1 MQVRFHASAFAGG
14 EDDGCYLCHKR
25 IHGSKLLQIPQQA
38 AKEWGEMTKIP
49 FDIIGFDLDGTL
61 VDTSGD
67 LCAAVNH
74 VLESAGRPAITV
86 MQVKQFIGGG
96 AKLMLQKGL
105 EASGGIPD
113 DDFRPLY
120 RQMLTFYE
128 GNVSVHSRPFD
139 GVLTLLDQLDD
150 MGVRYA
156 VVTNK
161 FERLAVKL
169 LTDLNLAHRMG
180 CILGADTLGKE
191 NAKPSGAPIFEMI
204 KRCGGRPDHP
214 KRAAYIGDSIYDI
227 MAAKNAGVPSVA
239 VSFGFLH
246 GPVEE
251 LGADAVI
258 DHFDELI
265 GVLGTLN

>member
-1 MQVRFHASAFAGG
+1 MLADSISNRHR
-14 EDDGCYLCHKR
+14 LH
-25 IHGSKLLQIPQQA
+25 I
-38 AKEWGEMTKIP
+38 MTKIP

-74 VLESAGRPAITV
+74 VLVAVGRSPISQD
-86 MQVKQFIGGG
+86 QVKRYIGGG
-96 AKLMLQKGL
+96 AKLMLEQGL
-105 EASGGIPD
+105 IATGGIPN

-120 RQMLTFYE
+120 RQMLGYYE
-128 GNVSVHSRPFD
+128 ANVSVHSRPFD
-139 GVLTLLDQLDD
+139 GALDVLDAFDAA
-150 MGVRYA
+150 GIRYA

-161 FERLAVKL
+161 FEHLAVKL
-169 LTDLNLAHRMG
+169 LTDLDLAHRMG

-204 KRCGGRPDHP
+204 KRCGGGS
-214 KRAAYIGDSIYDI
+214 AAYIGDSIYDV
-227 MAAKNAGVPSVA
+227 MAAKNAGVPSIA
-239 VSFGFLH
+239 CSFGFLH

-265 GVLGTLN
+265 GVLSRLK

>member
-1 MQVRFHASAFAGG
+1 
-14 EDDGCYLCHKR
+14 
-25 IHGSKLLQIPQQA
+25 
-38 AKEWGEMTKIP
+38 MTKFP

-61 VDTSGD
+61 IDTSGD
-67 LCAAVNH
+67 LTAAVNH
-74 VLESAGRPAITV
+74 VLGSMGRPILSAEA
-86 MQVKQFIGGG
+86 VKQHIGGG
-96 AKLMLQKGL
+96 AKLMLQQGL
-105 EASGGIPD
+105 EATGGIPG
-113 DDFRPLY
+113 DDFKPLY
-120 RQMLTFYE
+120 KQMLAYYE
-128 GNVSVHSRPFD
+128 ANVSVHSRPFD
-139 GVLTLLDQLDD
+139 GALALLDELDA

-161 FERLAVKL
+161 FESLAVKL

-204 KRCGGRPDHP
+204 KRCGGGPENQ
-214 KRAAYIGDSIYDI
+214 KRAAYIGDSIYDV

-239 VSFGFLH
+239 ASFGFLH

-251 LGADAVI
+251 MGADAVI

-265 GVLGTLN
+265 MTLQAMP

>member
-1 MQVRFHASAFAGG
+1 MQ
-14 EDDGCYLCHKR
+14 
-25 IHGSKLLQIPQQA
+25 
-38 AKEWGEMTKIP
+38 KIP

-74 VLESAGRPAITV
+74 VLDSVGRTPIAPE
-86 MQVKQFIGGG
+86 QVKKYIGGG
-96 AKLMLQKGL
+96 AKLMLEQGL
-105 EASGGIPD
+105 IATGGIPD

-120 RQMLTFYE
+120 KQMLAYY
-128 GNVSVHSRPFD
+128 GDNVSVHSRPFD
-139 GVLTLLDQLDD
+139 GALAVLDAFDAA
-150 MGVRYA
+150 GIRYA

-161 FERLAVKL
+161 FESLAVKL
-169 LTDLNLAHRMG
+169 LTDLGLAHRMG

-191 NAKPSGAPIFEMI
+191 NAKPSGAPIFEMV
-204 KRCGGRPDHP
+204 KRCGGG
-214 KRAAYIGDSIYDI
+214 RAAYIGDSIYDV

-239 VSFGFLH
+239 CSFGFLH

-265 GVLGTLN
+265 GVLGELN

>member
-1 MQVRFHASAFAGG
+1 
-14 EDDGCYLCHKR
+14 
-25 IHGSKLLQIPQQA
+25 
-38 AKEWGEMTKIP
+38 MTKFP

-74 VLESAGRPAITV
+74 VLESVGRPTISND
-86 MQVKQFIGGG
+86 QVKQYIGGG
-96 AKLMLQKGL
+96 AKLMLEQGL
-105 EASGGIPD
+105 LATGGIPD

-120 RQMLTFYE
+120 RQMLAFYE
-128 GNVSVHSRPFD
+128 ANVSVHSRPFD
-139 GVLTLLDQLDD
+139 GALALLDRLDE

-204 KRCGGRPDHP
+204 KRCGGG
-214 KRAAYIGDSIYDI
+214 RAAYIGDSIYDI
-227 MAAKNAGVPSVA
+227 MAAKNAGVPGVA

-265 GVLGTLN
+265 GCLEQIGSG

>member
-1 MQVRFHASAFAGG
+1 
-14 EDDGCYLCHKR
+14 
-25 IHGSKLLQIPQQA
+25 
-38 AKEWGEMTKIP
+38 MTKFP

-67 LCAAVNH
+67 LNAAVNH
-74 VLESAGRPAITV
+74 VLASVKRPLLAQDT
-86 MQVKQFIGGG
+86 VKQHIGGG
-96 AKLMLQKGL
+96 AKLMLQHGL
-105 EASGGIPD
+105 EATGGIPD
-113 DDFRPLY
+113 GDFKPLY
-120 RQMLTFYE
+120 RQMLSFYE
-128 GNVSVHSRPFD
+128 TNVSVHSRPFE
-139 GVLTLLDQLDD
+139 GALELLDRLDA

-161 FERLAVKL
+161 FESLAVKL

-191 NAKPSGAPIFEMI
+191 NAKPSGAPIFEMV
-204 KRCGGRPDHP
+204 KRCGGG
-214 KRAAYIGDSIYDI
+214 RAAYVGDSIYDV

-246 GPVEE
+246 GPVED

-265 GVLGTLN
+265 ECLERIGSN

>member
-1 MQVRFHASAFAGG
+1 
-14 EDDGCYLCHKR
+14 
-25 IHGSKLLQIPQQA
+25 
-38 AKEWGEMTKIP
+38 MTKFP

-67 LCAAVNH
+67 LTAAVNH
-74 VLESAGRPAITV
+74 VLGSVGRPLLSTET
-86 MQVKQFIGGG
+86 VKQHIGGG
-96 AKLMLQKGL
+96 AKLMLQQGL
-105 EASGGIPD
+105 DATGGIPGD
-113 DDFRPLY
+113 NFKPLY
-120 RQMLTFYE
+120 KQMLGFYE
-128 GNVSVHSRPFD
+128 ANVSVHSRPFD
-139 GVLTLLDQLDD
+139 GALALLDELDA

-161 FERLAVKL
+161 FESLAVKL

-180 CILGADTLGKE
+180 CILGADTLSKE

-204 KRCGGRPDHP
+204 KRCGGGSEKRN
-214 KRAAYIGDSIYDI
+214 RAAYVGDSIYDV
-227 MAAKNAGVPSVA
+227 MAARNAGVPSVA

-258 DHFDELI
+258 GHFDELI
-265 GVLGTLN
+265 DCLKRIGSD

>member
-1 MQVRFHASAFAGG
+1 
-14 EDDGCYLCHKR
+14 
-25 IHGSKLLQIPQQA
+25 
-38 AKEWGEMTKIP
+38 MTKFP

-67 LCAAVNH
+67 LTAAVNH
-74 VLESAGRPAITV
+74 VLGSVGRPLLSTET
-86 MQVKQFIGGG
+86 VKQHIGGG
-96 AKLMLQKGL
+96 AKLMLQQGL
-105 EASGGIPD
+105 EATGGIPD
-113 DDFRPLY
+113 GNFKPLY
-120 RQMLTFYE
+120 KEMLAHYE
-128 GNVSVHSRPFD
+128 ANVSVHSRPFE
-139 GVLTLLDQLDD
+139 GALALLDKLDE

-161 FERLAVKL
+161 FESLAVKL

-204 KRCGGRPDHP
+204 MRCGGG
-214 KRAAYIGDSIYDI
+214 RAAYVGDSIYDV
-227 MAAKNAGVPSVA
+227 MAAKNADVPSVA

-251 LGADAVI
+251 LGADAI
-258 DHFDELI
+258 IGHFDELI
-265 GVLGTLN
+265 PALQRVG